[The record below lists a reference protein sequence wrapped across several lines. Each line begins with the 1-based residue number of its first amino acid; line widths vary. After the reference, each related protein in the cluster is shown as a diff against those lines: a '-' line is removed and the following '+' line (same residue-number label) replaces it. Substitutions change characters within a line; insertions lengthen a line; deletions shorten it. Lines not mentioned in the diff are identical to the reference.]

1 MNQQKNKPMKK
12 TKKMK
17 RLIFAILFIL
27 PLVVYGRD
35 FFGLKGAN
43 PKIKLKVQLVKQSL
57 VDAGYNPRWF
67 TISEKRN
74 KYFNALL
81 PNSAKKSHHL
91 HGNAI
96 DVYVIDIDGDGVF
109 TQEDLDIVK
118 RHTKRVER
126 RNPSLRGAFGT
137 YTSKRLAKHMIHFDT
152 RGYSTSYNH

>member
-118 RHTKRVER
+118 RHIFPK
-126 RNPSLRGAFGT
+126 
-137 YTSKRLAKHMIHFDT
+137 D
-152 RGYSTSYNH
+152 YSNLILVNKEFCSIFKTMSHVVYLNK